1 MKSLSQDTLDKLE
14 KLVAYTDQ
22 SESSF
27 NLYCDRLED
36 APLVFAILVFF
47 CAFWEGFWNQIFI
60 LLKESQK
67 DLEELNPSTSL
78 KIGDW
83 LVDIYRQ
90 VYQDSKNP
98 DKVICFSQWLQG
110 DIAPSTLCRST
121 KLLYKDQEHPLTA
134 RKVIC
139 FKKISIDWSNID
151 SLYKARNAYVHR
163 LDEPAMLKGIEA
175 IEKVQKGFK
184 ASREIYTHLRVLFQI
199 DID

>member
-60 LLKESQK
+60 LSKESQK

-98 DKVICFSQWLQG
+98 DKVKCFSQWLEG
-110 DIAPSTLCRST
+110 EIAFLRST
-121 KLLYKDQEHPLTA
+121 NLLYKEQEHPLTA
-134 RKVIC
+134 RKVIS
-139 FKKISIDWSNID
+139 FKRISIDWDNLE
-151 SLYKARNAYVHR
+151 SLYKTRNDYVHR
-163 LDEPAMLKGIEA
+163 FNEHPLLKDTEAMD
-175 IEKVQKGFK
+175 KVRKGFT
-184 ASREIYTHLRVLFQI
+184 ASREIYNHLRILFQI
-199 DID
+199 DMD